1 MRLCVFV
8 SLLISS
14 ALNAQ
19 FTVELFT
26 ALQTERSNVLLNWVV
41 SPGNTC
47 ADLELQLSTDSI
59 NYITIYVY
67 PGICGNTSSS
77 QSYQFNHVSAECSEK
92 RFYRIASS
100 SSGVFARTDINFICY
115 GDDGINVTY
124 NLSTALISVD
134 ADIPPGEVWHFTVY
148 SVTGLILSS
157 HELTKGRNSILWNP
171 AHSGIYIYTIGSTSR
186 QVDSGHLWIM
196 R

>member
-1 MRLCVFV
+1 MRLCVLV
-8 SLLISS
+8 SLLFSS

-19 FTVELFT
+19 FVIESFT
-26 ALQTERSNVLLNWVV
+26 ALQTHRSNVLLNWVV
-41 SPGNTC
+41 SAGNTC

-59 NYITIYVY
+59 NYTTIYVY

-100 SSGVFARTDINFICY
+100 SSGVFARIDLNFICY
-115 GDDGINVTY
+115 GDDGINVMY
-124 NLSTALISVD
+124 NVSNAVISVD
-134 ADIPPGEVWHFTVY
+134 ADIPPGEEWQFTVY
-148 SVTGLILSS
+148 SVSGLILSS

-171 AHSGIYIYTIGSTSR
+171 AYSGIYIYTIESTSR

>member
-1 MRLCVFV
+1 MRLCVIVAF
-8 SLLISS
+8 LISS

-19 FTVELFT
+19 FTVESFR
-26 ALQTERSNVLLNWVV
+26 ALQTDRNNVLLNWVV

-59 NYITIYVY
+59 NYTTIYVY
-67 PGICGNTSSS
+67 PGICGNTTSS
-77 QSYQFNHVSAECSEK
+77 QSYQFNHTSSECTEK
-92 RFYRIASS
+92 RFYRLTSS
-100 SSGVFARTDINFICY
+100 SSGVFARTDLNFICY

-124 NLSTALISVD
+124 NVSTAIISVD
-134 ADIPPGEVWHFTVY
+134 ADIPPGEQWRFSVY
-148 SVTGLILSS
+148 SFTGLTLSS
-157 HELTKGRNSILWNP
+157 HELTKGRNSVLWNP
-171 AHSGIYIYTIGSTSR
+171 ADSGIYIYTIEAASR

>member
-1 MRLCVFV
+1 MRLCVLV
-8 SLLISS
+8 SLLFSS

-19 FTVELFT
+19 FVIESFT
-26 ALQTERSNVLLNWVV
+26 ALQTHRSNVLLNWVV
-41 SPGNTC
+41 SAGNTC

-59 NYITIYVY
+59 NYTTIYVY

-100 SSGVFARTDINFICY
+100 SSGVFARTDLNFICY
-115 GDDGINVTY
+115 GDDGINVMY
-124 NLSTALISVD
+124 NVSNAVISVD
-134 ADIPPGEVWHFTVY
+134 ADIPPGEEWQFTVY
-148 SVTGLILSS
+148 SVSGLILSS

-171 AHSGIYIYTIGSTSR
+171 AYSGIYIYTIESTSR